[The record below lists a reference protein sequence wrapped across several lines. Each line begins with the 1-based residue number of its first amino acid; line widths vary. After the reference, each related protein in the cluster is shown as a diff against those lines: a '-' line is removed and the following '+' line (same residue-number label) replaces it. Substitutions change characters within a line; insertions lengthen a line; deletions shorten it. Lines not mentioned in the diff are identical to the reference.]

1 MSYEVLALKW
11 RPKTF
16 SEFIG
21 QESAC
26 TTLTNALKNNRLHP
40 VCLFTGP
47 RGTGKT
53 SMARILAKTLRC
65 EHKKDIL
72 SPCDNCEECFLIQK
86 GKSLDVIEID
96 GASNNGVEA
105 VPGIKGHNKLYALFR
120 FQKNLYY

>member
-21 QESAC
+21 QEAAH
-26 TTLTNALKNNRLHP
+26 TTLTNALKNNSLHP

-65 EHKKDIL
+65 EQKKIFYL
-72 SPCDNCEECFLIQK
+72 PVTVVRNAF
-86 GKSLDVIEID
+86 
-96 GASNNGVEA
+96 
-105 VPGIKGHNKLYALFR
+105 
-120 FQKNLYY
+120 